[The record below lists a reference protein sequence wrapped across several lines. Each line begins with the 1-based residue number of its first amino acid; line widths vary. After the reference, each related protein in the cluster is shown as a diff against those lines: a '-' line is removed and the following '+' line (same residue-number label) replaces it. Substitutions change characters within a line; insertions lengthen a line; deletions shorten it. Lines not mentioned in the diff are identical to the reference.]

1 MCDGCRSLN
10 DMPANKCYKCRAPRP
25 ASPTLLDDQ
34 YGQVS
39 DKPRVGVSVELSRVA
54 ELAARDPR
62 ETQKSAGVFEAF
74 TAQDDQPIES
84 ARTTDPA
91 FTTGA
96 AAGMGT
102 AGNKPKPPP
111 IREPVKRGISELG
124 GQDWRIGVPPAS
136 ESVAPSGGSAPQ
148 PSPPGG
154 SAPQPSP
161 PGVTPPPPSPPGAPP
176 LPPPP
181 AAAGASYGV
190 PPVGPPPGV
199 PPMPYRPMPGG
210 PVTQIPPGGPMPPA
224 PGMAPPPPGPGSTP
238 FPPRPNTW
246 SPGPPVAP
254 PRPGGPPTP
263 AGPPPPG
270 GPPPP
275 ASAPGPTMP
284 REKEGDGSPG

>member
-84 ARTTDPA
+84 ARTSDPA
-91 FTTGA
+91 FTTRA
-96 AAGMGT
+96 AASMGT
-102 AGNKPKPPP
+102 AGNKPAPPP
-111 IREPVKRGISELG
+111 IREPVRRGISELG
-124 GQDWRIGVPPAS
+124 GQDWRGVVPSAPAS
-136 ESVAPSGGSAPQ
+136 ESVAPADVSAPQ
-148 PSPPGG
+148 PSPAGVSG
-154 SAPQPSP
+154 PQPSP
-161 PGVTPPPPSPPGAPP
+161 PGSPPPPPP
-176 LPPPP
+176 LP
-181 AAAGASYGV
+181 AAGAPYRV
-190 PPVGPPPGV
+190 PPAGPPPGV
-199 PPMPYRPMPGG
+199 PPMPYRPAPGG
-210 PVTQIPPGGPMPPA
+210 SVMQRPPGGPMSPA
-224 PGMAPPPPGPGSTP
+224 PGMAPLPPAPGSPTL
-238 FPPRPNTW
+238 PPRPGAW
-246 SPGPPVAP
+246 PPGPPVAT
-254 PRPGGPPTP
+254 PRPGGSR
-263 AGPPPPG
+263 PPG

-284 REKEGDGSPG
+284 REMEGDGSSG

>member
-154 SAPQPSP
+154 AVLTRRRVHRAHRRCHRRQRQQARHMARHPWDRRLESRRCRTAPCR
-161 PGVTPPPPSPPGAPP
+161 
-176 LPPPP
+176 
-181 AAAGASYGV
+181 AGRSRRV
-190 PPVGPPPGV
+190 
-199 PPMPYRPMPGG
+199 
-210 PVTQIPPGGPMPPA
+210 PPGGPMPPA